1 MENLDENNKK
11 ERSFLLVKKLVE
23 LRIKKV
29 TRQKFQPNE
38 FSKTKKELARLL
50 TSDDVLSKSNINT
63 TLNEFPLL

>member
-11 ERSFLLVKKLVE
+11 ERSFMLVKKLVE

-38 FSKTKKELARLL
+38 FSETKKELARLL
-50 TSDDVLSKSNINT
+50 TSNDALSKSNINT

>member
-11 ERSFLLVKKLVE
+11 ERSFMLVKKLVE

-29 TRQKFQPNE
+29 TLQKFQPNE